1 MLLPRL
7 DDAEAAKKK
16 DKDAKPEDDG
26 KPKPVAFGCEAPETQ
41 GGS

>member
-1 MLLPRL
+1 MHLTIL
-7 DDAEAAKKK
+7 DVEAAKKK

-26 KPKPVAFGCEAPETQ
+26 KPKPVAFGCEAPGTR